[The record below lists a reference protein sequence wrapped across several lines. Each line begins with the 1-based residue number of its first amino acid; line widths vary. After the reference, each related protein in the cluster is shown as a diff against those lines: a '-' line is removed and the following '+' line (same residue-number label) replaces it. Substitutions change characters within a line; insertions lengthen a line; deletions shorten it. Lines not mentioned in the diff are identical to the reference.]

1 MNTPRRPREASGTS
15 GQKAALNGTLNC
27 SILDGWWP
35 EAYDETNGWAIGDD
49 HAPDD
54 PAAQDVRDGEAAYR
68 VLEEQVLPTWS
79 DRAGW
84 AQRLVR
90 SMITCIPRFNTHR
103 MVMEYHERYY
113 KP

>member
-35 EAYDETNGWAIGDD
+35 EAYDATNGWAIGDEQ
-49 HAPDD
+49 APDD
-54 PAAQDVRDGEAAYR
+54 PSTQDRRDGEAVYR
-68 VLEEQVLPTWS
+68 VLEEQVLPAWE
-79 DRAGW
+79 DRPAW
-84 AQRLVR
+84 TQRMVR

-103 MVMEYHERYY
+103 MVTEYHERFY
-113 KP
+113 K